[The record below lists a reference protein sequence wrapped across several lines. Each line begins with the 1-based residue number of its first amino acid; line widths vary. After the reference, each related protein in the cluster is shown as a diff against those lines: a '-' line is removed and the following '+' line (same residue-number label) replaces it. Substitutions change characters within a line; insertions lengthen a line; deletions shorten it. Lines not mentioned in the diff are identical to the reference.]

1 MTNDNKNNKEK
12 KMGFSLSNLFKAH
25 VDTKTTS
32 IKNNKVSIET
42 RTDIMFQIGK
52 DLGEIKNGLN
62 NVDKQFKD
70 IHKKLNE
77 HNYRI
82 SQLEKA
88 KNVKK

>member
-1 MTNDNKNNKEK
+1 
-12 KMGFSLSNLFKAH
+12 MGFSFKDLFRVK
-25 VDTKTTS
+25 TETTS
-32 IKNNKVSIET
+32 IKNNTVKIET
-42 RTDIMFQIGK
+42 KTDIMFQIGK

-70 IHKKLNE
+70 IYKKLNE

-88 KNVKK
+88 KINKK